1 MMHTKQLKQN
11 AIKAK
16 EKRNT
21 EQQQKNKFQRTKVN
35 SFPLLSRFHE
45 SGKNKLRKFE
55 GFYSFALNSYSNA
68 SEFFF
73 YIFSLSKFGFLI
85 HFRFMCGPTER
96 VLCMYFSIFF
106 FLFRLSNQVFV
117 AQLLFFSFF
126 ILRILPCVCVCVPTT
141 DVCVVCEHFFFV
153 FFFCCYY
160 SSEHQHL

>member
-117 AQLLFFSFF
+117 AQLLFFSFI
-126 ILRILPCVCVCVPTT
+126 ILRILACVCVYQQLMSVSFASI
-141 DVCVVCEHFFFV
+141 FFFV